1 MGAQNLVSNTARRL
15 AALGTEGSAK
25 RKDVRPP
32 RNPKRPPR
40 KRPPRNPKR
49 PPRKKANAQ
58 NLVSNTARRLA
69 ALGTEGSAKR
79 KEVRPP
85 RNRKRPPR
93 KRPPPRN
100 PKRPP
105 PRKRPPRNP

>member
-25 RKDVRPP
+25 RKEERPP

-49 PPRKKANAQ
+49 APRKRPPINPKRAPRKKANAQ

-85 RNRKRPPR
+85 RN
-93 KRPPPRN
+93 

-105 PRKRPPRNP
+105 PRKRPPP